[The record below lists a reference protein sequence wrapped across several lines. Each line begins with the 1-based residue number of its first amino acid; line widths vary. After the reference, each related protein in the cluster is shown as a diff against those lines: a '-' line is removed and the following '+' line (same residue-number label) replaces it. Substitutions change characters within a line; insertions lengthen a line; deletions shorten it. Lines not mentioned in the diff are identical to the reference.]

1 MANNKSH
8 GGCCGCVSMIITVVV
23 LIALLVAAFFI
34 SKYITI
40 DQIGLADTT
49 GILSRF
55 SDAYSPEATF
65 RTEEMADWK
74 VYDIL
79 MWIVKSGEYSP
90 QN

>member
-8 GGCCGCVSMIITVVV
+8 GGCCGCVSMIITAVV
-23 LIALLVAAFFI
+23 LIVILVAAFFV

-40 DQIGLADTT
+40 DQIGLADTP

-55 SDAYSPEATF
+55 SDTYADDATF
-65 RTEEMADWK
+65 RSVGMAEWK

>member
-1 MANNKSH
+1 MANNKSN

-40 DQIGLADTT
+40 DQIGLADTA

-55 SDAYSPEATF
+55 SDNYSDEATF
-65 RTEEMADWK
+65 RTEGMADWK

-79 MWIVKSGEYSP
+79 MWIIKSGEYSP
-90 QN
+90 QT